1 MEKIVLSPLVED
13 DLEFLLE
20 VRNDESTRNQ
30 LKDNTIYSLEECKEW
45 FKNLDSYWWIVCKKE
60 TLERVGYFRTKG
72 NVIGCDIHP
81 NHRRKGY
88 ARAAYKEYL
97 DRTLRS
103 KLELDVFEDNHAKK
117 LYEDLGF
124 KETGEV
130 EFIRGRKYLK
140 MVYENRN

>member
-1 MEKIVLSPLVED
+1 MEVILVPLMED

-30 LKDNTIYSLEECKEW
+30 LKDNTIYNLEECKEW
-45 FKNLDSYWWIVCKKE
+45 FKNLNSFWFVICE
-60 TLERVGYFRTKG
+60 QSTLERVGYFRTDG

-88 ARAAYKEYL
+88 ARAAYKKYL
-97 DRTLRS
+97 EETHRS
-103 KLELDVFEDNHAKK
+103 NLELDVFEDNHAKK
-117 LYEDLGF
+117 LYEELGF

-140 MVYENRN
+140 MIYENRN

>member
-45 FKNLDSYWWIVCKKE
+45 FKNLKSFWWIICKKE
-60 TLERVGYFRTKG
+60 TLERVGYFRTEG

-88 ARAAYKEYL
+88 ARAAYKKYL
-97 DRTLRS
+97 EETHRS
-103 KLELDVFEDNHAKK
+103 NLELDVFEDNHAKK
-117 LYEDLGF
+117 LYEELGF

>member
-1 MEKIVLSPLVED
+1 MED

-30 LKDNTIYSLEECKEW
+30 LKDNTIYNLEECKEW
-45 FKNLDSYWWIVCKKE
+45 FKNLNSFWFVICE
-60 TLERVGYFRTKG
+60 QSTLERVGYFRTDG

-88 ARAAYKEYL
+88 ARAAYKKYL
-97 DRTLRS
+97 EETHRS
-103 KLELDVFEDNHAKK
+103 NLELDVFEDNHAKK
-117 LYEDLGF
+117 LYEELGF

-140 MVYENRN
+140 MIYENRN

>member
-1 MEKIVLSPLVED
+1 M
-13 DLEFLLE
+13 
-20 VRNDESTRNQ
+20 
-30 LKDNTIYSLEECKEW
+30 EECKEW
-45 FKNLDSYWWIVCKKE
+45 FKNLKSFWWIICKEE
-60 TLERVGYFRTKG
+60 TLEKVGYFRTEG

-88 ARAAYKEYL
+88 ARAAYKKYFEMSN
-97 DRTLRS
+97 RVN
-103 KLELDVFEDNHAKK
+103 LELDVFEDNHAKS
-117 LYEDLGF
+117 LYEELGF

>member
-1 MEKIVLSPLVED
+1 MEVILVPLMED

-30 LKDNTIYSLEECKEW
+30 LKDNTIYNLEECKEW
-45 FKNLDSYWWIVCKKE
+45 FKNLNSFWFVICE
-60 TLERVGYFRTKG
+60 QSTLERVGYFRTDG

-88 ARAAYKEYL
+88 ARAAYKKYL
-97 DRTLRS
+97 EETHRS
-103 KLELDVFEDNHAKK
+103 NLELDVFEDNHAKK
-117 LYEDLGF
+117 LYEELGF